1 MSDSTISG
9 YHAHVYFD
17 ANTVE
22 QARTLR
28 DRIGEEFD
36 YTVGRFHEKNVGPH
50 PRWSFQI
57 AFEADQFGTIV
68 PWLAMNRKGLTV
80 LVHGVTGDD
89 IYDHT
94 ELVLW
99 LGESLKLNLD
109 AL

>member
-1 MSDSTISG
+1 
-9 YHAHVYFD
+9 
-17 ANTVE
+17 
-22 QARTLR
+22 
-28 DRIGEEFD
+28 
-36 YTVGRFHEKNVGPH
+36 
-50 PRWSFQI
+50 
-57 AFEADQFGTIV
+57 
-68 PWLAMNRKGLTV
+68 MNRKGLTV